1 MDFSTFKFRASSLPD
16 LMTKSRSS
24 DPLSETTKSAL
35 RELWIK
41 EVYKREKFDTY
52 SKFTDKGIIV
62 ESDSLDL
69 VQTVTGQVYFKNKA
83 QLENEFITGTPDVIF
98 KAKDKAPVSV
108 IDIKSS
114 WDIWTFASVDEKVAQ
129 KNYYAQL
136 LGYMWLTEAKQGDLI
151 YCLVN
156 TPEEIIANE
165 LYKLSFRFPEIG
177 TSEEADAKYK
187 RNYIFNDIE
196 ASKRMKK
203 FTFQY
208 DEKLVEELKEKIA
221 LARQYMS
228 GLTL

>member
-1 MDFSTFKFRASSLPD
+1 
-16 LMTKSRSS
+16 
-24 DPLSETTKSAL
+24 
-35 RELWIK
+35 
-41 EVYKREKFDTY
+41 
-52 SKFTDKGIIV
+52 
-62 ESDSLDL
+62 
-69 VQTVTGQVYFKNKA
+69 
-83 QLENEFITGTPDVIF
+83 
-98 KAKDKAPVSV
+98 
-108 IDIKSS
+108 
-114 WDIWTFASVDEKVAQ
+114 
-129 KNYYAQL
+129 
-136 LGYMWLTEAKQGDLI
+136 MWLTEAKQGDLI